1 MKRRSA
7 RESRESV
14 CKSDAVGRATKQTI
28 EALASVYDEVRAL
41 RIPGMEIKANGA
53 VYQKRNGILHFH
65 EDATGVQ
72 ADVKVNGE
80 WQRVEVNNAAGKR
93 RVVAL
98 LRRHY
103 TSGEGPTSA

>member
-1 MKRRSA
+1 M
-7 RESRESV
+7 
-14 CKSDAVGRATKQTI
+14 GRATKQTI
-28 EALASVYDEVRAL
+28 DSLAPLYDEVRAL
-41 RIPGMEIKANGA
+41 RIAGLEVKANGA

-80 WQRVEVNNAAGKR
+80 WQRIEVNNAAGKR
-93 RVVAL
+93 KVVDL

-103 TSGEGPTSA
+103 T